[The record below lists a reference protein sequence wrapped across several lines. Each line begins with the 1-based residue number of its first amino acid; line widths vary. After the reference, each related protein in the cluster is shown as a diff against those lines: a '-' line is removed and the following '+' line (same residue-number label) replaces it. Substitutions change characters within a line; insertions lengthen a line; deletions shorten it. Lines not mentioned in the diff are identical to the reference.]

1 LGFYFLI
8 LPVRVRPSPNPV
20 RMCHCAKQKIAVC
33 HHHVINHFLLFQKKK
48 IKTGNGVYIRRRRRR
63 KVASVMGRKTQ
74 SSIGLGE
81 KINAQYRINS

>member
-1 LGFYFLI
+1 
-8 LPVRVRPSPNPV
+8 
-20 RMCHCAKQKIAVC
+20 MCHCAKQKIAVC
-33 HHHVINHFLLFQKKK
+33 HHHVINHFFVISKEKF
-48 IKTGNGVYIRRRRRR
+48 KTGNGVYISRRRR

>member
-1 LGFYFLI
+1 MSSTI
-8 LPVRVRPSPNPV
+8 
-20 RMCHCAKQKIAVC
+20 
-33 HHHVINHFLLFQKKK
+33 FLLFQKK
-48 IKTGNGVYIRRRRRR
+48 IKTGNGVYIRRRR